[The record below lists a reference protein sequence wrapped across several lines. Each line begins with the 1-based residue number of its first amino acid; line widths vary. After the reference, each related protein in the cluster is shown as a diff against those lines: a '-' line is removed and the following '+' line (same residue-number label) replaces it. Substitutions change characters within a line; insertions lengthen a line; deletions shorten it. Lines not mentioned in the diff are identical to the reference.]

1 MMDMLACPMDGH
13 YPLELHECKSN
24 GDTVLVGAIF
34 CTKCE
39 RFYPIIDGIPV
50 MLPDE
55 LRDKKLDA
63 DFIKEN
69 ADNIPEKIKMP
80 QSENPSDRIQIYQS
94 VILC

>member
-39 RFYPIIDGIPV
+39 RFYPMRFTVSRVMPSRGEELSGGVEILPFFTIKIFSPV
-50 MLPDE
+50 ASLTY
-55 LRDKKLDA
+55 
-63 DFIKEN
+63 
-69 ADNIPEKIKMP
+69 
-80 QSENPSDRIQIYQS
+80 PS
-94 VILC
+94 